1 MLATR
6 GEGWGLPVVEAL
18 AAGLPT
24 IATNCS
30 GVRAAHPHRQRE
42 RETRVSLSVRNP
54 RPRSPSLSPP
64 HPAQVLAYLD
74 ESNGYPLALDA
85 VDEHGY
91 AVPSVRH
98 LVELLRRVAD
108 PANADDAAARGAR
121 GARDMA
127 TRFSRARVA
136 APVRARLGELAARLG
151 DEGEEGEEDDERA
164 QSAP

>member
-1 MLATR
+1 MPRTR
-6 GEGWGLPVVEAL
+6 TDREKERRAFRFPSETRAL
-18 AAGLPT
+18 ALPLF
-24 IATNCS
+24 
-30 GVRAAHPHRQRE
+30 R
-42 RETRVSLSVRNP
+42 
-54 RPRSPSLSPP
+54 PP

-98 LVELLRRVAD
+98 LVELLRRVAA

>member
-1 MLATR
+1 MDK
-6 GEGWGLPVVEAL
+6 AL

-42 RETRVSLSVRNP
+42 REPRVSLSVRNP

-98 LVELLRRVAD
+98 LVELLRRVAA

-121 GARDMA
+121 GARDVA